1 MNDDKDEDIIM
12 QMLEL
17 MFQLEQ
23 VKHNAKELN
32 KAKRYIKT
40 AAQAN
45 MAGLIFAIGCFIA
58 FFADSIAGPMLVCWA
73 VCVSFAE
80 LYINRV
86 SRIMYEAHPAFVTN
100 PPPGGKNWKALTA
113 AVSTSW
119 GMMGAM
125 IGLLISGVFT
135 GFAFAQIIGSTL
147 IWGIMFGLQKY
158 FRRRLDKLTVNLP
171 RSK

>member
-1 MNDDKDEDIIM
+1 MNDDKDEDIIT

-58 FFADSIAGPMLVCWA
+58 FFADSFAGPMLACWV

-80 LYINRV
+80 LYMTRV

-100 PPPGGKNWKALTA
+100 PPPGRKELE
-113 AVSTSW
+113 
-119 GMMGAM
+119 GANCCR
-125 IGLLISGVFT
+125 F
-135 GFAFAQIIGSTL
+135 
-147 IWGIMFGLQKY
+147 
-158 FRRRLDKLTVNLP
+158 DKLGNDGCHDRIADL
-171 RSK
+171 RSVYGVRFCPDYWLYADMGNNVWPAEVLQTQAR

>member
-1 MNDDKDEDIIM
+1 MNDDKDKYDLDKFFEI
-12 QMLEL
+12 

-23 VKHNAKELN
+23 VKHNSKELS

-45 MAGLIFAIGCFIA
+45 MVGLLFAIGCFIA
-58 FFADSIAGPMLVCWA
+58 FFADSIAGPMLVCWV

-80 LYINRV
+80 MYISRV

-100 PPPGGKNWKALTA
+100 PPPGGKNWKAITA
-113 AVSTSW
+113 VGSTSW

-125 IGLLISGVFT
+125 IGLLISGAVT
-135 GFAFAQIIGSTL
+135 GFVFAQIIGSAL

-171 RSK
+171 RLK